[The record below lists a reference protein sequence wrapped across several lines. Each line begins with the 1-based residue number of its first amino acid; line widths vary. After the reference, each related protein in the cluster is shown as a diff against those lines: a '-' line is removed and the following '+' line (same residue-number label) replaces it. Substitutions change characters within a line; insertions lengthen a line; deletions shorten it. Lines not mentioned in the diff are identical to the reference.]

1 MPFFAM
7 DHWMGNTNK
16 FWVWA
21 VLTIPSTTL
30 CFMFYMFWGRKE
42 SKKRREPLDEEEMV
56 DVNGQA
62 PENGP

>member
-1 MPFFAM
+1 MN
-7 DHWMGNTNK
+7 HWMSNTNK

-30 CFMFYMFWGRKE
+30 CFMFYIFWGQKE

-56 DVNGQA
+56 DMNG
-62 PENGP
+62 